1 MTTPVPLPIPD
12 VPPAQASQV
21 LCGPW
26 ASPSDVP
33 EKYRERASTNQWLYL
48 LEMAGELLY
57 QLSGHRWLG
66 SGCTA
71 QAEIRSRPTAVGA
84 GQWPFQ
90 DIGSCGCW
98 RVQPGYGYAA
108 AYADAWFFDR
118 SWRGAHPAPVAVLLD
133 PQASSVTSA
142 TTADGVLVPP
152 EAYELTE
159 AGWLQRLD
167 GKGWS
172 GCGASGPT
180 VIEYA
185 KGRVPPT
192 GGVAACVQ
200 LAIEFL
206 RSMCGEQGCAIPQ
219 NATQITR
226 QGMTISMDVSA
237 FLKEGRTGVP
247 MVDLWINSVN
257 PARKSGTRPNRQASI
272 WSPDIPAATRIA
284 PPA

>member
-12 VPPAQASQV
+12 VPPAQASAI

-33 EKYRERASTNQWLYL
+33 ETYRGRASTNQWLVL
-48 LEMAGELLY
+48 LAMAGELLY

-66 SGCTA
+66 TGCEAT
-71 QAEIRSRPTAVGA
+71 AEIRSRPTALGA

-98 RVQPGYGYAA
+98 RLQPGYGYAQ
-108 AYADAWFFDR
+108 AYTDAWLSDR
-118 SWRGAHPAPVAVLLD
+118 FWRGAHPAPVAVLLD
-133 PQASSVTSA
+133 PQASSVTSV
-142 TTADGVLVPP
+142 TTSDGVLVAP

-172 GCGASGPT
+172 GCGTAGPT

-185 KGRVPPT
+185 KGRTPPV
-192 GGVAACVQ
+192 GAIAACVQ

-206 RSMCGEQGCAIPQ
+206 RSMCGDQGCAIPQ

-226 QGMTISMDVSA
+226 QGVTISMDFSS
-237 FLKEGRTGVP
+237 FLKEMRTGVP
-247 MVDLWINSVN
+247 MVDLWLNSVN
-257 PARKSGTRPNRQASI
+257 PADKNGRRRARQASV
-272 WSPDIPAATRIA
+272 WSPDLPTATRIA